1 MNDREE
7 LRKIIDELPKSKL
20 ELAAAYLQGLIDG
33 STDIGA
39 SSIKEKETIRRVG

>member
-1 MNDREE
+1 LNERDE

-33 STDIGA
+33 STDTDA
-39 SSIKEKETIRRVG
+39 SGVNEKEATRRVG